1 MAINPESTKKVT
13 LWTRQHKNSLKELEA
28 DGVIRIKK
36 QHLEEKFD
44 LIADYFIELYDW
56 FVKEANK
63 MVPKPYGVHYPIWC
77 SISEDYML
85 KPTED
90 EIVYVIEVEES
101 QVIYFDGSKWDYV
114 LNHAYVPR
122 DYEDAMA
129 YYKYLEDHGFKDP
142 YSFLNKETK
151 QFYPKEAKQVV
162 DSWIRVFDID
172 NWNYDIF
179 KIQANIWEIRPEM
192 IKTIL
197 YE

>member
-1 MAINPESTKKVT
+1 
-13 LWTRQHKNSLKELEA
+13 
-28 DGVIRIKK
+28 
-36 QHLEEKFD
+36 
-44 LIADYFIELYDW
+44 
-56 FVKEANK
+56 
-63 MVPKPYGVHYPIWC
+63 
-77 SISEDYML
+77 ML

-101 QVIYFDGSKWDYV
+101 QVIYFDLAPMDYV

-122 DYEDAMA
+122 IMKTPWPTTNIWKTMA
-129 YYKYLEDHGFKDP
+129 SRIPIL
-142 YSFLNKETK
+142 LNKETK